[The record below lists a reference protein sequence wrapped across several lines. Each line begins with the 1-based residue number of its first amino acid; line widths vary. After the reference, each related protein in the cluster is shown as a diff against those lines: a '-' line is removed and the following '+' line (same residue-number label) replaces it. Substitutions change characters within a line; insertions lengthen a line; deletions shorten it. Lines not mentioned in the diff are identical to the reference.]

1 MLTRSLASLAQ
12 VTGGQL
18 LGADRAFT
26 SVSIDTRTL
35 QAGALFIALRGP
47 NFDGHAF
54 AGEALQR
61 GAVALLV
68 DHAVDVAVPQ
78 VVVPDVLAALT
89 RFAHEWRRRFSLP
102 LVGVTGSNGK
112 TTTKEILGSMLAL
125 QGSCLVTKGN
135 LNNHLGV
142 PLMLLELEP
151 AHRSAVIE
159 MGANHIGEI
168 AQLAATAQPTVGLV
182 TNAGAA
188 HLEGFGS
195 LEGVAQGKG
204 ELFTALAG
212 RGTAVINADDG
223 FAALWR
229 RLAGTARVLT
239 FGIDQPADV
248 VARDIRIQAG
258 VNGFRSDFDLVMPA
272 GVRSV
277 SLHLG
282 GLHNVRNALGAAA
295 AAHAA
300 GASFDDIVTGLG
312 KVRAVAGRLNL
323 QAAHKGARLVDDSY
337 NANPSSIKAG
347 LDTFT
352 ALPGCHWLV
361 LGEMRELGAD
371 ADEQH
376 ADIGQYARQAGVA
389 RLFAVGARTKLAA
402 AAFGDGAAWFP
413 DLDSLIAAVSAEL
426 APDVIVLIKGSRSNR
441 LERVAAALAA
451 EPGRIAA
458 NGH

>member
-1 MLTRSLASLAQ
+1 MLTRSLESLAR
-12 VTGGQL
+12 VSGGQL
-18 LGADRAFT
+18 LGGDRTFT

-35 QAGALFIALRGP
+35 KAGALFVALRGP

-54 AGEALQR
+54 AADALQR
-61 GAVALLV
+61 GAVALLA
-68 DHAVDVAVPQ
+68 DHAVEVALPQ
-78 VVVPDVLAALT
+78 VIVPDVLGALT
-89 RFAHEWRRRFSLP
+89 RFAHEWRRKFSLP

-112 TTTKEILGSMLAL
+112 TTTKEILGQIL
-125 QGSCLVTKGN
+125 QQQGPCLVTRGN

-142 PLMLLELEP
+142 PLMLLELEQ
-151 AHRSAVIE
+151 AHRTAVIE

-204 ELFTALAG
+204 ELFSALAG
-212 RGTAVINADDG
+212 RGTAIINADDG

-229 RLAGTARVLT
+229 RLAGSARVVT
-239 FGIDQPADV
+239 FGVDQPADV
-248 VARDIRIQAG
+248 VARDIRVRADA
-258 VNGFRSDFDLVMPA
+258 NGFHSDFDLVMPA
-272 GVRSV
+272 GVRAV

-312 KVRAVAGRLNL
+312 QVRPVAGRLNL
-323 QAAHKGARLVDDSY
+323 QPALKGARLVDDSY
-337 NANPSSIKAG
+337 NANPASIKAG

-352 ALPGCHWLV
+352 ALPGRHWLV
-361 LGEMRELGAD
+361 LGEMRELGSD

-376 ADIGQYARQAGVA
+376 ADIGRYAKRAGLE
-389 RLFAVGARTKLAA
+389 RLFGVGALAKFATDAFGSGGTWFGSNDELVDAVRDALAA
-402 AAFGDGAAWFP
+402 
-413 DLDSLIAAVSAEL
+413 
-426 APDVIVLIKGSRSNR
+426 DVIVLIKGSRSNR
-441 LERVAAALAA
+441 LERVAGALAA
-451 EPGRIAA
+451 EPKRVA

>member
-1 MLTRSLASLAQ
+1 MLMRSLESLAA
-12 VTGGQL
+12 VTGGEL
-18 LGADRAFT
+18 LGGDRSFT

-35 QAGALFIALRGP
+35 KPGALFVALRGP

-54 AGEALQR
+54 AAEALQR

-68 DHAVDVAVPQ
+68 DRAVEVTLPQ

-89 RFAHEWRRRFSLP
+89 RFAHEWRRKFSLP

-112 TTTKEILGSMLAL
+112 TTTKEILGQVLL
-125 QGSCLVTKGN
+125 QQGACLVTRGN

-151 AHRSAVIE
+151 VHRSAVIE

-168 AQLAATAQPTVGLV
+168 GSLAATAQPTVGLV

-204 ELFTALAG
+204 EMFTALAG
-212 RGTAVINADDG
+212 RGTAVINADDD
-223 FAALWR
+223 FASLWR
-229 RLAGTARVLT
+229 RLAGASRVVT
-239 FGIDQPADV
+239 FGIDRPADV
-248 VARDIRIQAG
+248 VARDIRVRADAG
-258 VNGFRSDFDLVMPA
+258 GFRSDFDLVMPV

-277 SLHLG
+277 SLRLG

-300 GASFDDIVTGLG
+300 GASFDDVVAGLAQ
-312 KVRAVAGRLNL
+312 VRAVAGRLNL
-323 QAAHKGARLVDDSY
+323 QAALKGARLVDDSY
-337 NANPSSIKAG
+337 NANPTSIKAG

-352 ALPGCHWLV
+352 ALPGRHWLV

-376 ADIGQYARQAGVA
+376 AEIGRYARQAGVE
-389 RLFAVGARTKLAA
+389 RLFAIGARARLAA
-402 AAFGDGAAWFP
+402 EAFGSGGEWFADAEALTSAVREALAA
-413 DLDSLIAAVSAEL
+413 
-426 APDVIVLIKGSRSNR
+426 DVIVLIKGSRSNR
-441 LERVAAALAA
+441 LERVAQALAV
-451 EPGRIAA
+451 EPARAAA